1 MPSTAKKEPK
11 KEEVKQKIE
20 APPSTGVDAPEST
33 GAVGENFTEL
43 IKQFEAEKQK
53 IISQAQSKVL
63 LHEKKK
69 ERVAICGF
77 APTTKDMAPFND
89 PNVEIWGCNELY
101 EHIPR
106 IDVLFELH
114 ERSEYGYTFGST
126 RGQAHLDWMRKNQV
140 PIYMTKHYEDIPM
153 SLPFPIKH
161 ITDRFGMYFNNSI
174 SYMIVLAILMK
185 YKWIGIY
192 GVDMA
197 HATEFANQRP
207 SVEYFVGWARGLKE
221 AQGFPEIYIPEESE
235 LLKNFFLYGYSYGGK
250 INKILDQKVQ
260 HFSKQQQNYANQEA
274 VMRDMKNQYIG
285 GTQTLLDFKRT
296 LSNIEATNNEHKQ

>member
-43 IKQFEAEKQK
+43 VKQFEAEKQK

-114 ERSEYGYTFGST
+114 DRSEFESTF
-126 RGQAHLDWMRKNQV
+126 RNQRHLDWMRQCGK
-140 PIYMTKHYEDIPM
+140 PIYMVKHYEDIPT
-153 SLPFPIKH
+153 SIPYPLQAL
-161 ITDRFGMYFNNSI
+161 TARFGTYFNNTI
-174 SYMIVLAILMK
+174 SYMLVLAILMK

-197 HATEFANQRP
+197 HSTEYGGQRP
-207 SVEYFVGWARGLKE
+207 SVEYFIGWARGLAE
-221 AQGFPEIYIPEESE
+221 VQGFPTVHIPEQSE
-235 LLKNFFLYGYSYGGK
+235 LLKTAFLYGYVNGDKLSK
-250 INKILDQKVQ
+250 IIDQKVQ
-260 HFSKQQQNYANQEA
+260 HFSKQQNHYAVQEMT
-274 VMRDMKNQYIG
+274 MRDVKNQYIG
-285 GTQTLLDFKRT
+285 AVQTLADLKRT
-296 LSNIEATNNEHKQ
+296 LIYT